1 MMVNVK
7 ELLGENFGIEDAIFL
22 RETIKSS
29 GEQVVLDFE
38 GFDRVP
44 STFLTSLFNDLI
56 NEQGRDVVY
65 NNITVKNLTNTNDYS
80 RVVMGTTFLN

>member
-1 MMVNVK
+1 MMVNVR
-7 ELLGENFGIEDAIFL
+7 ELLGEKIGIEDAIFL

-29 GEQVVLDFE
+29 DEQVVLDFE
-38 GFDRVP
+38 GFGRIP

-56 NEQGRDVVY
+56 NEQGRDAVY
-65 NNITVKNLTNTNDYS
+65 NNITVKNLTNNNDYS